1 MKKAIMMLAAMVL
14 LAACQAFADPVVVGH
29 GAGYDGGQID
39 YTRIWYQG
47 QGGEF
52 TILPD
57 NASTSRG
64 FFLDNSSYADVAK
77 GKGGNAR
84 SFQSFCVETD
94 EYIYDNLNAWV
105 STASVATPTVPGSGS
120 HAWKGGSE
128 TNFGDDLDAKTAWLY
143 TQFATGNL
151 TGYAYSG
158 TVGGLNR
165 SQTAGALQQ
174 LIWTTE
180 GETGASNGLSAA
192 QQTLVSAWNTA
203 FAASGWSG
211 IGQVRVVQL
220 YQSNGNDVRQDQL
233 YLVPAPAAIGLGMI
247 GLGLVGWLMRRLA

>member
-1 MKKAIMMLAAMVL
+1 MKKVILMVAATVL

-39 YTRIWYQG
+39 YTRIWCQG

-57 NASTSRG
+57 DAPASRG

-77 GKGGNAR
+77 GKGGSAR

-94 EYIYDNLNAWV
+94 EYIYDNLNGWV
-105 STASVATPTVPGSGS
+105 STQNALLTAAGS
-120 HAWKGGSE
+120 HAWQGGSD
-128 TNFGDDLDAKTAWLY
+128 TNKGDDLDPKTAWLY

-151 TGYAYSG
+151 TGYTYGA
-158 TVGGLNR
+158 TPPGGLSR

-180 GETGASNGLSAA
+180 GETGAANGLNPA
-192 QQTLVSAWNTA
+192 QNALISTWNTE
-203 FAASGWSG
+203 FAASGWTG
-211 IGQVRVVQL
+211 IGNVRVVQL
-220 YQSNGNDVRQDQL
+220 YLSSGSDVRQDQL
-233 YLVPAPAAIGLGMI
+233 YLIPAPAAIGLGML
-247 GLGLVGWLMRRLA
+247 GLGLVGWYMRRFA

>member
-1 MKKAIMMLAAMVL
+1 MKKVILMVAAMVL
-14 LAACQAFADPVVVGH
+14 LAACQASADPVVVGH

-39 YTRIWYQG
+39 YTRIWCQG

-57 NASTSRG
+57 NAPASRG

-105 STASVATPTVPGSGS
+105 STQNAALTAAGS
-120 HAWKGGSE
+120 HAWQGGSD
-128 TNFGDDLDAKTAWLY
+128 TNNGDDLNPKTAWLY
-143 TQFATGNL
+143 TQFATSNL
-151 TGYAYSG
+151 TGYNYSDTG
-158 TVGGLNR
+158 TGLSR

-180 GETGASNGLSAA
+180 GETGSSISLNTP
-192 QQTLVSAWNTA
+192 QQTLISNWNTQ
-203 FAASGWSG
+203 FAASGWTG
-211 IGQVRVVQL
+211 IGNVRVVQL
-220 YQSNGNDVRQDQL
+220 YQSSGSDVRQDQL
-233 YLVPAPAAIGLGMI
+233 YLIPAPAAIGLGML
-247 GLGLVGWLMRRLA
+247 GLVLVGWLKRRVG